1 MNMVLTRLKI
11 SKELQSTMRNTRYR
25 RAQRARIR
33 QRRLNQYLARMSGFA
48 LMIPVEE
55 FKVTKS
61 FKIAID
67 TPKNCSCEMC
77 DKYSSNSVKNL
88 KKQEQSFLKI
98 NGIESQLKELQ
109 PSMHNYDY

>member
-1 MNMVLTRLKI
+1 MVLTRLKI

-25 RAQRARIR
+25 SRAQRARIR

-77 DKYSSNSVKNL
+77 AKYSSNSVKNL

-98 NGIESQLKELQ
+98 NGIESQLKALQ
-109 PSMHNYDY
+109 PSMYNYDY

>member
-1 MNMVLTRLKI
+1 
-11 SKELQSTMRNTRYR
+11 MRNTRYR

-33 QRRLNQYLARMSGFA
+33 QRRLNQYIARMSGFA

-55 FKVTKS
+55 FKGTKS

-77 DKYSSNSVKNL
+77 TNCKGSVKNL

-109 PSMHNYDY
+109 PSMYNYDY

>member
-1 MNMVLTRLKI
+1 
-11 SKELQSTMRNTRYR
+11 MRNNRYR

-55 FKVTKS
+55 FKGTKS

-77 DKYSSNSVKNL
+77 IKYKGRYSSNSVKNL

-98 NGIESQLKELQ
+98 NGIESQLNELQ
-109 PSMHNYDY
+109 PSMYNYDY

>member
-1 MNMVLTRLKI
+1 
-11 SKELQSTMRNTRYR
+11 MRNTRYL

-33 QRRLNQYLARMSGFA
+33 QRRINQY

-77 DKYSSNSVKNL
+77 AKSKETRAIFSENQWYRKPVKGTTT
-88 KKQEQSFLKI
+88 I
-98 NGIESQLKELQ
+98 NVQL
-109 PSMHNYDY
+109 

>member
-1 MNMVLTRLKI
+1 
-11 SKELQSTMRNTRYR
+11 MRNTRYR

-67 TPKNCSCEMC
+67 TPKNCSCEMRAKYS
-77 DKYSSNSVKNL
+77 KYSSNSVKNL

-109 PSMHNYDY
+109 PSMYNYDY

>member
-11 SKELQSTMRNTRYR
+11 SKELQSTMRNTRYL

-33 QRRLNQYLARMSGFA
+33 QRRINQYLARMSGFA

-77 DKYSSNSVKNL
+77 AKSKETRAIFSENQWYRKPVKGTTT
-88 KKQEQSFLKI
+88 I
-98 NGIESQLKELQ
+98 NVQL
-109 PSMHNYDY
+109 

>member
-1 MNMVLTRLKI
+1 
-11 SKELQSTMRNTRYR
+11 MRNTRYR

-55 FKVTKS
+55 FKDTKS
-61 FKIAID
+61 FKITID
-67 TPKNCSCEMC
+67 TPKKCSCEMC
-77 DKYSSNSVKNL
+77 TGKYSSNSVKNL

-109 PSMHNYDY
+109 PSMYNYDY

>member
-1 MNMVLTRLKI
+1 
-11 SKELQSTMRNTRYR
+11 MRNARYR

-33 QRRLNQYLARMSGFA
+33 QRRLTQYIARMSGFA
-48 LMIPVEE
+48 PMIPVEE
-55 FKVTKS
+55 FKGTKS

-77 DKYSSNSVKNL
+77 TKYKGRYSSNSVKNL

-98 NGIESQLKELQ
+98 NGIESQSKELQ
-109 PSMHNYDY
+109 PSMYNYDY

>member
-67 TPKNCSCEMC
+67 TPKNCSA
-77 DKYSSNSVKNL
+77 KYSSNSVKNL

-109 PSMHNYDY
+109 PSMYNYDY

>member
-1 MNMVLTRLKI
+1 
-11 SKELQSTMRNTRYR
+11 MRNARYR
-25 RAQRARIR
+25 RAQRARIK
-33 QRRLNQYLARMSGFA
+33 QRRLNQYRARMSGFA

-55 FKVTKS
+55 FKGTKS

-67 TPKNCSCEMC
+67 TPKNCS
-77 DKYSSNSVKNL
+77 KNL

-109 PSMHNYDY
+109 PSMYNYDY

>member
-1 MNMVLTRLKI
+1 
-11 SKELQSTMRNTRYR
+11 MRNARYR
-25 RAQRARIR
+25 RAQRARIK
-33 QRRLNQYLARMSGFA
+33 QRRLNQYRARMSGFA

-55 FKVTKS
+55 FKGTKS

-77 DKYSSNSVKNL
+77 TKYSSNSV

-109 PSMHNYDY
+109 PSMYNYDY

>member
-1 MNMVLTRLKI
+1 
-11 SKELQSTMRNTRYR
+11 MRNTRYR

-33 QRRLNQYLARMSGFA
+33 QRRLNRLNQYLAHMSGFA
-48 LMIPVEE
+48 PMIPVEE
-55 FKVTKS
+55 FTGTKS

-77 DKYSSNSVKNL
+77 TKYKGRYSSNSVKNL

-98 NGIESQLKELQ
+98 NGIESQLNELH
-109 PSMHNYDY
+109 PSMYNYDY

>member
-1 MNMVLTRLKI
+1 MNMNMVLTRLKI

-55 FKVTKS
+55 FKATKS

-67 TPKNCSCEMC
+67 TPKNCSA
-77 DKYSSNSVKNL
+77 KYSSNSVKNL

-109 PSMHNYDY
+109 PSMYNYDY